1 MKKILILMLALC
13 SFAIAQAK
21 PTQKQITSPD
31 GTLKVT
37 VTVADDI
44 RWSVEDDG
52 KRIIAPSQ
60 IAMQIGQ
67 SEVWGVKPSLRKATV
82 GKIDEV

>member
-1 MKKILILMLALC
+1 MKKSLILMLALC
-13 SFAIAQAK
+13 SLSIAQAK

-37 VTVADDI
+37 VTIADDV

-52 KRIIAPSQ
+52 KSIIEPSQ

-67 SEVWGVKPSLRKATV
+67 SEVWGEKPSLRKATV
-82 GKIDEV
+82 GKID